1 MQRTVA
7 VAVKLPV
14 TAWLTASI
22 LNESTPRPTE
32 SICRK
37 GSSRSM
43 VSPLGMNMLPC
54 RGRGENHK
62 SLCINSRIIT

>member
-1 MQRTVA
+1 MA

-14 TAWLTASI
+14 VARLLASI
-22 LNESTPRPTE
+22 LNESTPRPME

-43 VSPLGMNMLPC
+43 VSPLGMNMSPC
-54 RGRGENHK
+54 RGRGKNH
-62 SLCINSRIIT
+62 